1 MSQNGRESP
10 PPHNHRVHASDSDD
24 DDAENEAF
32 LSFSAPTAPGTTSAD
47 NIVLNA
53 TYHSQHD
60 NGNNYGQATL
70 SNSEISALDDDD
82 LPEYPRSSAS
92 FTRHKRK
99 DKYHMSNLSSSSS
112 SSSSASTITP
122 TTATTTETCGATASS
137 SSSKPSKW
145 STIGHQ
151 ICFLATGIFSTIAV
165 QWLYYQGAASGSSML
180 TVFFNYIGMMFVG
193 LIFAFQTWYA
203 DRKQRK
209 QAMAASAG
217 VEYDVLMD
225 DVLDPKDASGTS
237 LARRKHVN
245 EEYSEEEEED
255 EEDSE
260 QDAEKQ
266 RLRMSKKK
274 KGRLASSSSPPSKMG
289 SEAKPHWARLH
300 WPVIQVAVM
309 DVIANALVTIG
320 FFYVGS
326 GMYQVIYSSIVIW
339 CAILTRIFLSRKL
352 NNVQWVAIVGV
363 TMGLAVS
370 AVGTVQNVSS
380 DGAVQSWLEKSFG
393 ALITLGATFLYAC
406 VYVLSDK
413 VLSTFEPK
421 PIPEKVCSMVG
432 GYASLLTL
440 VYLCVYTFPNW
451 QTEVVDLVK
460 THDGNWLGI
469 LFVYPL
475 LTISSMLHS
484 LNYYV
489 LLSRINNI
497 AVGILQ
503 SLRAVLVFVMS
514 HYMYCGISSTQCF
527 NQWKFLSAIIVI
539 GCVTLFSFNSAPST
553 PPSQGSSTAEMGEM
567 VEPLA
572 LHQARHSR
580 SASPSNASSIPMTLV
595 TSPS

>member
-1 MSQNGRESP
+1 MSQYEREGP
-10 PPHNHRVHASDSDD
+10 PPHNRMVHASDSDD
-24 DDAENEAF
+24 DEENEAF
-32 LSFSAPTAPGTTSAD
+32 LSFSAPSAPGTTMAE
-47 NIVLNA
+47 NIVLNS

-60 NGNNYGQATL
+60 GISYGQAKL
-70 SNSEISALDDDD
+70 STHNEISALDDD

-92 FTRHKRK
+92 YTHHNRK
-99 DKYHMSNLSSSSS
+99 DKYPMATLSSSSS
-112 SSSSASTITP
+112 GSTTTP
-122 TTATTTETCGATASS
+122 TTAETGSGTTASS
-137 SSSKPSKW
+137 NSKPSNKW

-151 ICFLATGIFSTIAV
+151 ISFLGTGIFSTIAV
-165 QWLYYQGAASGSSML
+165 QWLYYQGAASGTSML
-180 TVFFNYIGMMFVG
+180 TVFFNYIGMMCVG
-193 LIFAFQTWYA
+193 FIFAFQTWYA
-203 DRKQRK
+203 DRKQRRL
-209 QAMAASAG
+209 AMAASAG
-217 VEYDVLMD
+217 VEYDVLMTD
-225 DVLDPKDASGTS
+225 AHDSKDASEPS
-237 LARRKHVN
+237 LVHRKHVD
-245 EEYSEEEEED
+245 EEYSEDEEEEEED
-255 EEDSE
+255 FD
-260 QDAEKQ
+260 QDEEKQ
-266 RLRMSKKK
+266 KLRTHKKK
-274 KGRLASSSSPPSKMG
+274 KGRSESPTSSSPSAKKG

-309 DVIANALVTIG
+309 DVIANALVTVG

-352 NNVQWVAIVGV
+352 SNVQWVAIVGV
-363 TMGLAVS
+363 TVGLAVS
-370 AVGTVQNVSS
+370 AVGTVQNASP
-380 DGAVQSWLEKSFG
+380 DGTVQSWLEKSFG

-440 VYLCVYTFPNW
+440 VYLCVHTFPNW
-451 QTEVVDLVK
+451 QTEVVDLVQS
-460 THDGNWLGI
+460 HDGSWLGI

-514 HYMYCGISSTQCF
+514 HYMYCGISPTQCF
-527 NQWKFLSAIIVI
+527 NQWKFISAIIVI

-553 PPSQGSSTAEMGEM
+553 PAAEHATTAEMGEM
-567 VEPLA
+567 VEPVA

-580 SASPSNASSIPMTLV
+580 SASPSASSSIPMTSIS
-595 TSPS
+595 SPS

>member
-1 MSQNGRESP
+1 MSQYEREGP
-10 PPHNHRVHASDSDD
+10 PPHNHRVHASESDD
-24 DDAENEAF
+24 DEENEAF
-32 LSFSAPTAPGTTSAD
+32 LSFSAPSAPGTTMAE
-47 NIVLNA
+47 NIVLNS

-60 NGNNYGQATL
+60 GNSFGQATL
-70 SNSEISALDDDD
+70 STHNEISALDDD

-92 FTRHKRK
+92 YTRHNRK
-99 DKYHMSNLSSSSS
+99 DKNPMAVLPSSSSG
-112 SSSSASTITP
+112 STTTP
-122 TTATTTETCGATASS
+122 TTADIGSGTTVSS
-137 SSSKPSKW
+137 NSKPSKW

-151 ICFLATGIFSTIAV
+151 ISFLGTGIFSTIAV
-165 QWLYYQGAASGSSML
+165 QWLYYQGAASGTSML
-180 TVFFNYIGMMFVG
+180 TVFFNYIGMMCVG
-193 LIFAFQTWYA
+193 FIFAFQTWYA

-209 QAMAASAG
+209 LAMAASAG
-217 VEYDVLMD
+217 VEYDVLMTD
-225 DVLDPKDASGTS
+225 AHDPKAASESS
-237 LARRKHVN
+237 LIHRKHVY
-245 EEYSEEEEED
+245 EEYSEDEEEEEED
-255 EEDSE
+255 FD
-260 QDAEKQ
+260 QDEEKQ
-266 RLRMSKKK
+266 RLRMHKKK
-274 KGRLASSSSPPSKMG
+274 KGRSASPSSSSPSAKKG
-289 SEAKPHWARLH
+289 SGDKPHWARLH

-363 TMGLAVS
+363 TVGLAVS
-370 AVGTVQNVSS
+370 AVGTVQNASP
-380 DGAVQSWLEKSFG
+380 DGTVQSWLEKSFG

-440 VYLCVYTFPNW
+440 VFLCVHTFPNW
-451 QTEVVDLVK
+451 QTEVVDLVQS
-460 THDGNWLGI
+460 HNGSWLGI

-527 NQWKFLSAIIVI
+527 NQWKFISAIIVI

-553 PPSQGSSTAEMGEM
+553 PAAEHATTAEMGEM
-567 VEPLA
+567 ADPVA
-572 LHQARHSR
+572 LHQARHTR
-580 SASPSNASSIPMTLV
+580 SASPSASSSIPMTSIS
-595 TSPS
+595 SPS

>member
-1 MSQNGRESP
+1 MSQYGREGP

-24 DDAENEAF
+24 DEENETF
-32 LSFSAPTAPGTTSAD
+32 LSFSSPSVPGTTTTD

-60 NGNNYGQATL
+60 GNRQAT
-70 SNSEISALDDDD
+70 STHSEISALDDD

-92 FTRHKRK
+92 FTRRNRK
-99 DKYHMSNLSSSSS
+99 DKYPPSG
-112 SSSSASTITP
+112 STTP
-122 TTATTTETCGATASS
+122 LTTATAESGSGTT
-137 SSSKPSKW
+137 KPSNNKW

-151 ICFLATGIFSTIAV
+151 ISFLGTGIFSTIAV

-180 TVFFNYIGMMFVG
+180 TVFFNYIGMMCVG
-193 LIFAFQTWYA
+193 FIFAFQTWYA

-209 QAMAASAG
+209 QAMAASTG
-217 VEYDVLMD
+217 VEYDILMTD
-225 DVLDPKDASGTS
+225 AHDPKDASGPSS
-237 LARRKHVN
+237 LVHRKHEE
-245 EEYSEEEEED
+245 EEYSEDSEEEEEED
-255 EEDSE
+255 FEQEE
-260 QDAEKQ
+260 EKQ
-266 RLRMSKKK
+266 RLRMHKKK
-274 KGRLASSSSPPSKMG
+274 KGKSASSSSSSPSAMKG

-309 DVIANALVTIG
+309 DVVANALVTIG

-363 TMGLAVS
+363 TVGLAVS
-370 AVGTVQNVSS
+370 AVGTVQNVSP

-451 QTEVVDLVK
+451 QTEVVDLVQ

-475 LTISSMLHS
+475 LTVSSMLHS

-527 NQWKFLSAIIVI
+527 NQWKFISAIIVI

-553 PPSQGSSTAEMGEM
+553 PAAEPSTTAEMGEM
-567 VEPLA
+567 VEPVA

-580 SASPSNASSIPMTLV
+580 SASPSASSSIPMTPIS
-595 TSPS
+595 SPS